1 MNINSNSAVNLGE
14 LLRLRRITLHLTLQ
28 QLAEK
33 SRTSP
38 SHLGRIEKGTRFPS
52 ARVLHRLAPNLG
64 FEENHLFHLAGYL
77 TREPGMPIESS
88 VDFTSGQLDPYV
100 ARTLAQEPP
109 EVQHAVLGVLS
120 LLKNLGRGLA
130 AQNAVP
136 SDGDGAGERE

>member
-1 MNINSNSAVNLGE
+1 MNNNSSAVNLGE

-52 ARVLHRLAPNLG
+52 ARVLHRLSPHLG

-77 TREPGMPIESS
+77 TQEPGMVAEGN
-88 VDFTSGQLDPYV
+88 VDFTAGQLDPYV

-109 EVQHAVLGVLS
+109 EVQHAVLGILS

-130 AQNAVP
+130 AKNPP
-136 SDGDGAGERE
+136 STNGSAAERD